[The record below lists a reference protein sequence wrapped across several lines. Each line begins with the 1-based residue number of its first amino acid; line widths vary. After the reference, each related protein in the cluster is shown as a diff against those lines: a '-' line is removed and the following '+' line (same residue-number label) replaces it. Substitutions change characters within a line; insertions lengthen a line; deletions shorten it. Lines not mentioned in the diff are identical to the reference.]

1 MRSKWSWSSGW
12 QPSSNLPLHHLLILQ
27 ILTESQPGWTLRTT
41 DRRSRKFF
49 SIFGTME
56 AMEEDWRSSP
66 TPPAAQATT
75 TKKSPMRR
83 NPFSWDCVRTRR
95 IRPLPPS
102 PISEHNNNVMP
113 ESADDTPKSG
123 AGSHHE
129 IPLLDGTKATPVHI
143 PSIPPMHNQRPKASK
158 FSSTA
163 HR

>member
-1 MRSKWSWSSGW
+1 MRSKWSRSSGW
-12 QPSSNLPLHHLLILQ
+12 QPSSNLPLHHLLQ
-27 ILTESQPGWTLRTT
+27 ILTEREPGWTLRTT

-49 SIFGTME
+49 SFFFGTME
-56 AMEEDWRSSP
+56 EDRPSSSP
-66 TPPAAQATT
+66 APPAAQATT

-102 PISEHNNNVMP
+102 PISDNNNNVMP
-113 ESADDTPKSG
+113 ESADDTPPKSG
-123 AGSHHE
+123 AGSRHA
-129 IPLLDGTKATPVHI
+129 IPLLDGTEATPVHI
-143 PSIPPMHNQRPKASK
+143 PNIPQMHNQRPKASK